1 MPEKPGKMLG
11 KNWREKIALR
21 AAGLMCTTPGI
32 GYDKARQEA
41 VRALRGGQLAAV
53 QLPTKKEI
61 QEKIHLISKNQQ
73 TLLRRWLFEELLVA
87 MQYFADADGEPQIDA
102 EWLTAEIAPGTKYVI
117 QIRGASAERKA
128 AEALPP
134 YIAGMFLL
142 TVRCAK
148 ENDAI
153 FCKPHLGIA
162 ELKSA
167 MERLDVPSETGG
179 PAMTVASEDRYA
191 YFATL
196 LWSLESVMLSPSR
209 HPEGDA
215 LYHSLQVFQCA
226 LEFRAYDEEF
236 LLAALLHDVGK
247 GIDPEDHV
255 VAGLTAIESHIS
267 QRTASLIELHHEA
280 HRYREGTLGIRAR
293 RRLEAHPDF
302 EDLLLLAECD
312 QRGRECGVMVPDV
325 EQALEQ
331 IRDLSEIFLE

>member
-1 MPEKPGKMLG
+1 MPKKPEKMLG
-11 KNWREKIALR
+11 KNWREKLALR
-21 AAGLMCTTPGI
+21 AAGLMCSSPGM
-32 GYDKARQEA
+32 GYEKARQEA
-41 VRALRGGQLAAV
+41 VRVLRGGQLPAA

-61 QEKIHLISKNQQ
+61 REKIHLLSKNQQ
-73 TLLRRWLFEELLVA
+73 TLLRRFLFEELLVA
-87 MQYFADADGEPQIDA
+87 MQCFADGDPQVDA
-102 EWLTAEIAPGTKYVI
+102 EWLTAEIVPGTKYVI
-117 QIRGASAERKA
+117 QIRGPSAERKVE
-128 AEALPP
+128 EALPP
-134 YIAGMFLL
+134 EIEGMFLL
-142 TVRCAK
+142 AVRYAK
-148 ENDAI
+148 ESDAI

-162 ELKSA
+162 ELKSE
-167 MERLDVPSETGG
+167 MERLGVPSETGG
-179 PAMTVASEDRYA
+179 TARTVASEDRCK

-196 LWSLESVMLSPSR
+196 LWPLESIMLSSLR

-280 HRYREGTLGIRAR
+280 HRYREGTLGMRAR
-293 RRLEAHPDF
+293 RRLEANPDF

-331 IRDLSEIFLE
+331 IRDIGEIFSG